1 MEMTDFILMAAVF
14 FCGSFIGLIVGAFM
28 AASRSAD
35 DFDGG
40 YRHNNPEPPPVRTTI
55 WSKHI
60 NMEDKP

>member
-1 MEMTDFILMAAVF
+1 MTDIILMLAVF
-14 FCGSFIGLIVGAFM
+14 SCGAFIGFIFGAFV
-28 AASRSAD
+28 AARREAD

-40 YRHNNPEPPPVRTTI
+40 YRHNNPDPPPVRTVI